1 MSRFQTKT
9 FSLSR
14 KKRVLILLVVILAAA
29 ALLAGLLFRDRAESA
44 LRHITYS
51 QKKDFPHNAQANS
64 LFVALGNELLVCT
77 NSQVQLFSPTGTVR
91 VKEPVTMSSPALN
104 VAGNHAVVYDV
115 GGKTILLFQGSE
127 LLRKLDLPGDLA
139 ILSAA
144 VNEKGW
150 LAVTSKEGGY
160 KGVVTVYDPSFEAVL
175 AIRLSSRYVSDAVVT
190 PDCRG
195 VYIVSPGQA
204 NGTFENTL
212 LYYTLSSKEMPTR
225 QVSLGSNVI
234 RSIRCG
240 KKCWI
245 MGDRSLLIL
254 DSNCVVTATY
264 HYQGRYLKMGTL
276 QGDDYAALF
285 LSVADSGSGGT
296 LITVDDEGNPYAEL
310 PFTGQTL
317 GMSAQNETIAVLTTG
332 DLFTTTR
339 TLEQYTSEPNQR
351 GIRNVA
357 VYADGAVATITS
369 GSVGLYF
376 PGDIEHFDNPT
387 IPTEE
392 ERKAAE
398 EAEARAQAEAE
409 AQAAE
414 GSGEEWVPAEEAP
427 AESPPQEAP
436 Q

>member
-1 MSRFQTKT
+1 MSRFQHKT
-9 FSLSR
+9 FTLSR
-14 KKRVLILLVVILAAA
+14 KKRVLILLVVALAVV
-29 ALLAGLLFRDRAESA
+29 ALLAGVLFRDRAESA

-64 LFVALGNELLVCT
+64 LFVAMGNDLLVCT
-77 NSQVQLFSPTGTVR
+77 NSQVQLFSPTGAVR
-91 VKEPVTMSSPALN
+91 VKEPVTMTSPALN
-104 VAGNHAVVYDV
+104 VAGDHAVVYDV
-115 GGKTILLFQGSE
+115 GGKTILIFQGNE
-127 LLRKLDLPGDLA
+127 LLQKLDLPGDLT
-139 ILSAA
+139 ILSAT

-150 LAVTSKEGGY
+150 VAVTSKEGGY

-254 DSNCVVTATY
+254 DSSCVVTATY

-276 QGDDYAALF
+276 QGDDYATLF
-285 LSVADSGSGGT
+285 LSVSDSGSGGT
-296 LITVDDEGNPYAEL
+296 LVTVDSEGQVYAEL

-317 GMSAQNETIAVLTTG
+317 AMAAQNDTIAVLTTG
-332 DLFTTTR
+332 DIFTTTR
-339 TLEQYTSEPNQR
+339 TLERYTSEANQR

-357 VYADGAVATITS
+357 VYDDGSVATITS
-369 GSVGLYF
+369 ASVGMYF
-376 PGDIEHFDNPT
+376 PSDIEHFDNPT

-398 EAEARAQAEAE
+398 EAEAE
-409 AQAAE
+409 AQAAGE
-414 GSGEEWVPAEEAP
+414 AQEATEESGEWIPETETPAGEA
-427 AESPPQEAP
+427 AQ
-436 Q
+436 

>member
-1 MSRFQTKT
+1 MSRFQPKT
-9 FSLSR
+9 FTLSR
-14 KKRVLILLVVILAAA
+14 KQRVLILLVVALAVV
-29 ALLAGLLFRDRAESA
+29 ALLAGVLFRDRAESA

-64 LFVALGNELLVCT
+64 LFVAMGNDLLVCT
-77 NSQVQLFSPTGTVR
+77 NSQVQLFSPTGAVR
-91 VKEPVTMSSPALN
+91 VKEPVTMTSPALN
-104 VAGNHAVVYDV
+104 VAGDHAVVYDV
-115 GGKTILLFQGSE
+115 GGKTILIFQGSE
-127 LLRKLDLPGDLA
+127 LLQKLDLPGDLT
-139 ILSAA
+139 ILSAT

-150 LAVTSKEGGY
+150 VAVTSKEGGY

-254 DSNCVVTATY
+254 DSSCVVTATY

-276 QGDDYAALF
+276 QGDDYATLF
-285 LSVADSGSGGT
+285 LSVSDSGSGGT
-296 LITVDDEGNPYAEL
+296 LVTVDSEGQVYAEL

-317 GMSAQNETIAVLTTG
+317 AMAAQNETIAVLTTG

-339 TLEQYTSEPNQR
+339 TLERYTSEPNQR

-357 VYADGAVATITS
+357 VYDDGSVATITS
-369 GSVGLYF
+369 ASVGMYF
-376 PGDIEHFDNPT
+376 PSDIEHFDNPT

-398 EAEARAQAEAE
+398 EAEAE
-409 AQAAE
+409 AQEA
-414 GSGEEWVPAEEAP
+414 GEA
-427 AESPPQEAP
+427 QEAKEESGDWIP
-436 Q
+436 ETETPAGEAGQ

>member
-1 MSRFQTKT
+1 MSRFQPKT
-9 FSLSR
+9 FTLSR
-14 KKRVLILLVVILAAA
+14 KKRVLILLVVALAVV
-29 ALLAGLLFRDRAESA
+29 ALLAGVLFRDRAEST

-64 LFVALGNELLVCT
+64 LFVAMGNELLVCT
-77 NSQVQLFSPTGTVR
+77 NSQVQLFSPTGAVR
-91 VKEPVTMSSPALN
+91 VKEPVTMTSPALN
-104 VAGNHAVVYDV
+104 VAGDHAVVYDV
-115 GGKTILLFQGSE
+115 GGKTILIFQGNE
-127 LLRKLDLPGDLA
+127 LLQKLDLPGDLT
-139 ILSAA
+139 ILSAT

-150 LAVTSKEGGY
+150 VAVTSKEGGY

-254 DSNCVVTATY
+254 DSSCVVTATY

-276 QGDDYAALF
+276 QGDDYATLF
-285 LSVADSGSGGT
+285 LSVSDSGSGGT
-296 LITVDDEGNPYAEL
+296 LVTVDDEGQVYAEL

-317 GMSAQNETIAVLTTG
+317 AMAAQNETIAVLTTG

-339 TLEQYTSEPNQR
+339 TLERYTSEANQR

-357 VYADGAVATITS
+357 VYGDGSVATITS
-369 GSVGLYF
+369 ATVGMYF
-376 PGDIEHFDNPT
+376 PSDIEHYDNPT

-398 EAEARAQAEAE
+398 EAEAQAQAEGRS
-409 AQAAE
+409 QA
-414 GSGEEWVPAEEAP
+414 PAEENGEWIPETETP
-427 AESPPQEAP
+427 AGETSQ
-436 Q
+436 

>member
-1 MSRFQTKT
+1 MSRFQPKT
-9 FSLSR
+9 FKLSR
-14 KKRVLILLVVILAAA
+14 KKRLLILFVVALAVVV
-29 ALLAGLLFRDRAESA
+29 LLAGTLFRDRAESA

-64 LFVALGNELLVCT
+64 LFVAMGNELLVCT
-77 NSQVQLFSPTGTVR
+77 NSQVQLFSPTGAVR
-91 VKEPVTMSSPALN
+91 VKEPVTMTSPALN
-104 VAGNHAVVYDV
+104 VAGDHAVVYDV
-115 GGKTILLFQGSE
+115 GGKTLLIFQGSE
-127 LLRKLDLPGDLA
+127 LLQKLDLPGDLA
-139 ILSAA
+139 ILSAT

-150 LAVTSKEGGY
+150 VAVTSKEGGY

-195 VYIVSPGQA
+195 VYIISPGQA

-212 LYYTLSSKEMPTR
+212 LYYTLSSKDMPTR

-254 DSNCVVTATY
+254 DSSCVVTATY

-276 QGDDYAALF
+276 QGDDYATLF
-285 LSVADSGSGGT
+285 LSVSDSGSGGT
-296 LITVDDEGNPYAEL
+296 LVTVDDEGQVFAEL

-317 GMSAQNETIAVLTTG
+317 GMAAQNETIAVLTTG
-332 DLFTTTR
+332 DIFTTTR
-339 TLEQYTSEPNQR
+339 TLERYTSEPNQR

-357 VYADGAVATITS
+357 VYDDGSVATITS
-369 GSVGLYF
+369 ATVGMYF
-376 PGDIEHFDNPT
+376 PSDIEHYDNPT

-398 EAEARAQAEAE
+398 EAEAQALAEGE
-409 AQAAE
+409 AQEAAGE
-414 GSGEEWVPAEEAP
+414 NSEWIPETETPSETPSGEAG
-427 AESPPQEAP
+427 Q
-436 Q
+436 